1 MDELDQKILNIL
13 QQDGRASLKKIA
25 TSCFI
30 SSPAA
35 SARIQKLENSG
46 LIKAY
51 QGILDYKQLGYHIK
65 AYVSLEVNPTDKS
78 EFYPF
83 IERIPN
89 VLECDCVTGP
99 YSMLLKVIFPSTDEL
114 DGFIGLLQKFG
125 QTQTQIV
132 FSTPVHSRGL
142 IQND

>member
-132 FSTPVHSRGL
+132 FSTPVHLRGL